1 MFFLRLTL
9 YTCAL
14 YFAFALPIIVA
25 ELVIEYLDKRLRH
38 TLPRAGCHCGV
49 CRILGDPVAYIVP
62 SGFPHSFPI
71 PMGKALL
78 EAKERRCRRR
88 L

>member
-25 ELVIEYLDKRLRH
+25 ELVIEYWTGGFGIHFHGRGAIAVFAGFWGILWLTSFLLAFRLVFRY
-38 TLPRAGCHCGV
+38 AW
-49 CRILGDPVAYIVP
+49 A
-62 SGFPHSFPI
+62 
-71 PMGKALL
+71 
-78 EAKERRCRRR
+78 R
-88 L
+88 LF